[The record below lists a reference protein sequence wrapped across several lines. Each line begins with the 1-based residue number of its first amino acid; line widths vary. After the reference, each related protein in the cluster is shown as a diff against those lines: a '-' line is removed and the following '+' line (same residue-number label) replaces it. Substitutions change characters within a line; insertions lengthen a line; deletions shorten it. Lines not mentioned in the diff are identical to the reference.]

1 MTKHHLPLHR
11 ADAITAYLNLV
22 EQYPELFVPREYRP
36 LILDRDEIVAIAAE
50 RLQRRGEAAVVIG
63 LAARTPWHIF
73 LTDLIRLPDG
83 TVTTYDRLVPTSL
96 LTDSIGVA
104 VVAMARDFQG
114 EIGLVL
120 VRQERHATGRDH
132 WEIPRGFG
140 EARLKPAELAIEELE
155 GETGFTGVVVQRLAT
170 MHTNS
175 GQTAERVHYILV
187 EAQSLA
193 NNRPD
198 PSEAILGARVW
209 SRGELW
215 EAIEAGDVTDAFTLN
230 GLALL
235 ERYLFERNHGGAEG
249 TEFSGPSVR
258 TNLTTDNTDD
268 ADLRRC

>member
-1 MTKHHLPLHR
+1 MTRPNLPSHR
-11 ADAITAYLNLV
+11 AVSITAYLNLV
-22 EQYPELFVPREYRP
+22 GRYPELFITREHRP
-36 LILDRDEIVAIAAE
+36 LILNRDELFAVAVA
-50 RLQRRGEAAVVIG
+50 RWQREGEETPVVG

-83 TVTTYDRLVPTSL
+83 TATTYDRLVPTSL

-140 EARLKPAELAIEELE
+140 EARLTPGELAIEELE
-155 GETGFTGVVVQRLAT
+155 GETGFTGVVVKRLVT

-187 EAQSLA
+187 DAHPLSSSA
-193 NNRPD
+193 RPD
-198 PSEAILGARVW
+198 PSEAILGSRVW

-235 ERYLFERNHGGAEG
+235 ERYLFERNHGGAES
-249 TEFSGPSVR
+249 TEI
-258 TNLTTDNTDD
+258 L
-268 ADLRRC
+268 DL